1 MKLEYFELGLKFDY
15 FFNVDIMIH
24 QCFSS
29 RHNFFFFLCL
39 VAASPNSKAQ
49 IALYKDFGTQFLV
62 AGTEKKLRFYPDKV
76 SSESVDDVRERD
88 RSERY
93 VHFVSVFLHFL
104 YLPPFLFPK
113 HLSSA
118 KKSYSHYVL

>member
-1 MKLEYFELGLKFDY
+1 MKLEYLDSGLKFDY

-29 RHNFFFFLCL
+29 CHNFFFFLCL

-93 VHFVSVFLHFL
+93 VHFVSVFFHFL
-104 YLPPFLFPK
+104 YLPPFIFPT
-113 HLSSA
+113 HLSSV
-118 KKSYSHYVL
+118 KENYSHYFL